1 MSKTKI
7 WIIGKYGIMAKALQK
22 ACKEL
27 NIEAEASAGS
37 EVSITEKRELEK
49 FCQGKGFTHV
59 INCAAFTAVDLAE
72 REKEQAYSINALGP
86 EILGNLCREKNIH
99 CIHLSTDYVFDGKK
113 KTAYLEEDSTH
124 PLNIYG
130 YTKAEGEKKL
140 LAASPEALVVR
151 TSWIFSE
158 TGHHFL
164 KAIMKKAMKEK
175 TLVVADDQIGKP
187 TYARDLARALLC
199 LLNENGIFHFANSH
213 EVSRYEYAIKIVQVM
228 KKLGVKVLCEH
239 LERGKT
245 TIKEGIARR
254 PAYSAL
260 DTSKIEKILKKKV
273 RPFEEGLEECI
284 KNLIEEKE
292 MSC

>member
-1 MSKTKI
+1 MSRIKI

-113 KTAYLEEDSTH
+113 KSAYLEEDSTH
-124 PLNIYG
+124 PLNTYG
-130 YTKAEGEKKL
+130 YTKSEGEKRL
-140 LAASPEALVVR
+140 LAVNPQALIIR

-164 KAIMKKAMKEK
+164 KAIIKKALNEK
-175 TLVVADDQIGKP
+175 TLMIADDQTGRP
-187 TYARDLARALLC
+187 TYAKDLAHAILDT
-199 LLNENGIFHFANSH
+199 LNQTGVFHFANQH
-213 EVSRYEYAIKIVQVM
+213 EVSRYEYAEKIIELMRELKVPVM
-228 KKLGVKVLCEH
+228 CEE
-239 LERGKT
+239 LLRGKT
-245 TIKEGIARR
+245 KVKDGIALR
-254 PAYSAL
+254 PSYSAL
-260 DTSKIEKILKKKV
+260 DTTKIEKILKKPIRGYEVALK
-273 RPFEEGLEECI
+273 ECI
-284 KNLIEEKE
+284 QILLEKGDL
-292 MSC
+292 